1 MTVYS
6 LLKKIALK
14 FIKVPPEPTD
24 PLGGQ
29 GTLLVFRASPNYFKY
44 KFYLWLI
51 CSVIAG
57 FTLFGIGCALLVGG
71 GVAMSDGES
80 VLAFILWLI
89 GLFLLGLIVVN
100 LLVSYTT
107 MRMDYE
113 LRWYK
118 VTDRSLRIREGIWH
132 VREMTMTFDNIQNI
146 SVTQGPLQR
155 MLKIADV
162 KVQTAGGG
170 GVVVDQQ
177 GQQQMAVF
185 NMHLGYFRG
194 VDNAEEIVR
203 IMNER
208 LRKARGSGL
217 GDHDDEADEPATPMI
232 AAASSGELV
241 AAARALLDEARA
253 FRSAAEALR

>member
-6 LLKKIALK
+6 FLKQIALK

-24 PLGGQ
+24 PLGGE

-44 KFYLWLI
+44 KFYLW
-51 CSVIAG
+51 VIGSAIIG
-57 FTLFGIGCALLVGG
+57 ITLFGVATALLVGG
-71 GVAMSDGES
+71 GVAMSEGNG
-80 VLAFILWLI
+80 VLAFLLWVLALLLLVLI
-89 GLFLLGLIVVN
+89 IVN
-100 LLVSYTT
+100 LLVTYTT

-170 GVVVDQQ
+170 GVVVDHQ
-177 GQQQMAVF
+177 GQQMEVF

-208 LRKARGSGL
+208 LRKVRGSGL
-217 GDHDDEADEPATPMI
+217 GDHDDEADQPEAPMT
-232 AAASSGELV
+232 AAASSAELV